1 MQNKKTSAN
10 KDSDNNNN
18 STTITIKN
26 LELYSE
32 MSLVIIESEI

>member
-18 STTITIKN
+18 STTITIKK
-26 LELYSE
+26 LELYSD
-32 MSLVIIESEI
+32 MWLVIIESEI